1 MDDTFE
7 GNENNNSTIHSQS
20 ELALNETHTESQSN
34 KENLHCWT
42 SSAVKLLLD
51 LRLGKEEEFN
61 KPVCRKMK
69 LWKQI
74 ADEMNK
80 IGKYNVCGNDCYGK
94 YRNLLQTYRQN
105 KEKRLK
111 RTGESQITWEFFE
124 IMDRVLGNKA
134 SSMPP
139 PQSLSS
145 SINKSMISEDI
156 DSSEDSTQ
164 GTNKGIRKKNSY
176 HYKNIFF

>member
-1 MDDTFE
+1 
-7 GNENNNSTIHSQS
+7 
-20 ELALNETHTESQSN
+20 
-34 KENLHCWT
+34 
-42 SSAVKLLLD
+42 
-51 LRLGKEEEFN
+51 
-61 KPVCRKMK
+61 MK

-105 KEKRLK
+105 EEKRLK

-145 SINKSMISEDI
+145 SINESPISEDI
-156 DSSEDSTQ
+156 DSSEDSKQ
-164 GTNKGIRKKNSY
+164 ATNKGIRKKKQLSLQEY
-176 HYKNIFF
+176 LFLKNEREKEIWTEKSFKRERNRSCQQFSRCY

>member
-7 GNENNNSTIHSQS
+7 SNENNNSTIHSPS
-20 ELALNETHTESQSN
+20 ASAVNETHTESQSN
-34 KENLHCWT
+34 KANLHCWT
-42 SSAVKLLLD
+42 SGAVKLLLD
-51 LRLGKEEEFN
+51 LRLGKE
-61 KPVCRKMK
+61 PVCRKMK

-111 RTGESQITWEFFE
+111 RTGESQIRWEFFE

-134 SSMPP
+134 SSMFPP
-139 PQSLSS
+139 GCPHTRT
-145 SINKSMISEDI
+145 D
-156 DSSEDSTQ
+156 TTR
-164 GTNKGIRKKNSY
+164 GR
-176 HYKNIFF
+176 